1 MQHKEDFRG
10 WLLLGV
16 AFTAVIA
23 ASIGIAKLN
32 YASDRS
38 ASYETELRHLQ
49 ALANRLD
56 ALEWRAIASRK
67 VTPELE
73 KTLVKQREQAKLSL
87 DTLKLT
93 APSFRHLQEV
103 DSAYQTYSIAVNQLL
118 TLLQISQIE
127 AALKVDEEQV
137 DPSYEK
143 LYEIVTEKT
152 VEASRNRANLQYW
165 ANLGSILIMV
175 FLVGTISILRS
186 QYIRSQQR
194 VQEMK
199 SVRDREA
206 LLEQERQLLESK
218 VIERTQ
224 TLQTTNAALEET
236 LTALQQSQIQLIQ
249 SEKMSALGQMMA
261 GVAHEIN
268 NPVGFISGNIA
279 PAQEYVQDLFDLIDL
294 YQQKLPKPDS
304 EIEVEIQEI
313 DLDYIREDLPNV
325 LQSIKK
331 GVARIEAISSSLR
344 IFARADS
351 DRPTIFNIH
360 EGIDGTILILQHR
373 LKANNTRPAI
383 KIIKEYGEL
392 PKVECYPGQL
402 NQVFMNLLANAI
414 DSLEDSNQ
422 ERSIEEIAANPNR
435 IAIKTELSNDR
446 KSAVICIKDNGIG
459 MIDEVKQKIFDHLFT
474 TKGVGKG
481 TGLGL
486 AIVHQIVVEKHGGT
500 IEVKSPPGEGAEF
513 VVTIPIKA
521 TIAEASK

>member
-1 MQHKEDFRG
+1 M
-10 WLLLGV
+10 
-16 AFTAVIA
+16 
-23 ASIGIAKLN
+23 
-32 YASDRS
+32 
-38 ASYETELRHLQ
+38 
-49 ALANRLD
+49 
-56 ALEWRAIASRK
+56 
-67 VTPELE
+67 
-73 KTLVKQREQAKLSL
+73 
-87 DTLKLT
+87 
-93 APSFRHLQEV
+93 QEV
-103 DSAYQTYSIAVNQLL
+103 DSAYQTYSIAINQLL
-118 TLLQISQIE
+118 TLLQTSQIE
-127 AALKVDEEQV
+127 EALKVDEEQV

-152 VEASRNRANLQYW
+152 VEAARNRANLQYW
-165 ANLGSILIMV
+165 ANLGSILIMA
-175 FLVGTISILRS
+175 FLVGTIWILRS

-199 SVRDREA
+199 NARDREA
-206 LLEQERQLLESK
+206 LLEQERQFLESK
-218 VIERTQ
+218 VMERTQ
-224 TLQTTNAALEET
+224 TLQMTNSVLEQT
-236 LTALQQSQIQLIQ
+236 LTALQESQIQLIQ

-325 LQSIKK
+325 LQYIKK

-383 KIIKEYGEL
+383 EIIKEYGEL
-392 PKVECYPGQL
+392 PKVECYAGQL

-414 DSLEDSNQ
+414 DSLEDSN
-422 ERSIEEIAANPNR
+422 
-435 IAIKTELSNDR
+435 
-446 KSAVICIKDNGIG
+446 
-459 MIDEVKQKIFDHLFT
+459 
-474 TKGVGKG
+474 
-481 TGLGL
+481 
-486 AIVHQIVVEKHGGT
+486 
-500 IEVKSPPGEGAEF
+500 PG
-513 VVTIPIKA
+513 
-521 TIAEASK
+521 